1 MHLPDRGR
9 LPVVAL
15 AAAAA
20 LGGLAA
26 LSGEALAQASY
37 EKQPRAPEF
46 IYARMC
52 GYCHGHNVGPII
64 RGKGH
69 DPEAIAYF
77 VRNGNNAMPAFRPTE
92 ITDAELAALG
102 KWLSASKA
110 DPKEHGQ

>member
-1 MHLPDRGR
+1 MIQAK
-9 LPVVAL
+9 AL
-15 AAAAA
+15 AAVAFGVAGAA
-20 LGGLAA
+20 GLA
-26 LSGEALAQASY
+26 GTALAQATY
-37 EKQPRAPEF
+37 ETSPRAPEYL
-46 IYARMC
+46 YARTC

-69 DPEAIAYF
+69 DPEAVAYI

-102 KWLSASKA
+102 RWLSTSKA